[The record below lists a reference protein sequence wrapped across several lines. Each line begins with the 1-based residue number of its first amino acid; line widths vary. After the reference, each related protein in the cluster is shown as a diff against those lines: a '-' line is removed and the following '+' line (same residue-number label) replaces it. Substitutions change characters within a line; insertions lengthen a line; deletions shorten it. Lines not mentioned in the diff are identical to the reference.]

1 MKYQTLPSITLGLA
15 LILSIPLAG
24 RAQSENT
31 QQPSISIPFKARV
44 PASEAVN
51 GQELI
56 FRVFD
61 QQTGGRQLFEEQ
73 QSPHVTNGSYLVLIG
88 AQTPGGIPANI
99 LASHSK
105 VWIEVSGGTT
115 PSTSSTARTA
125 YTLRRSAQN
134 SARSNSANPS
144 YYGDYYHNVALCYSC
159 GGYYPYHVGTFRAPY
174 GYNAYEL
181 GEYCGGSFT
190 EGGPYGD
197 DTSPYLCS
205 SY

>member
-61 QQTGGRQLFEEQ
+61 QQTGGTQLFEERQ
-73 QSPHVTNGSYLVLIG
+73 TAHVTDGSYTVLIG

-99 LASHSK
+99 LASHPTL
-105 VWIEVSGGTT
+105 WLEVSGGTT
-115 PSTSSTARTA
+115 PSTSSASRVA
-125 YTLRRSAQN
+125 YALRRSAQ
-134 SARSNSANPS
+134 SNSANPS
-144 YYGDYYHNVALCYSC
+144 YYGNYAALCY
-159 GGYYPYHVGTFRAPY
+159 
-174 GYNAYEL
+174 
-181 GEYCGGSFT
+181 YCGGSYPYHRGT
-190 EGGPYGD
+190 IRVPYGNHPSEYGANCSGSLSEST
-197 DTSPYLCS
+197 DTSPYLCTS
-205 SY
+205 F